1 MAKGDGDDLFGG
13 GESRANGADPGAVR
27 SPDQLGLRGGEDLKE
42 SLGDES
48 ELDVAM
54 VGGDLWA
61 DTIAVGMRFAVPL
74 LIAAHA
80 P

>member
-1 MAKGDGDDLFGG
+1 LPYEIGFG
-13 GESRANGADPGAVR
+13 R
-27 SPDQLGLRGGEDLKE
+27 GEDLQQ

-54 VGGDLWA
+54 VGGDLSA
-61 DTIAVGMRFAVPL
+61 NGVAVGIRFAVQVL
-74 LIAAHA
+74 VAAHA

>member
-1 MAKGDGDDLFGG
+1 MAEGDGDDLFGRG
-13 GESRANGADPGAVR
+13 QSRANGTDPGAEG

-42 SLGDES
+42 ALGDES

-54 VGGDLWA
+54 IGCDLSA
-61 DTIAVGMRFAVPL
+61 DGVAVVIRFVVQVL
-74 LIAAHA
+74 VAAHA